1 KELAKSKAEIAC
13 IAVFEAEVFIA
24 GTERGKTFISSRKEL
39 QKDFVKYC
47 KFQRERQEKAALL
60 PVNGLTADTE
70 EAEALVKSVEDFFSY
85 CYGKALGKATLVP
98 VPYEKIQSDQLF
110 LVVQG
115 LPRGI
120 TLQHPSKYDVLTLKW
135 ILEHKSQISFVI
147 KRLFAVCC
155 AALSALVG
163 LKSGSDICSLCH
175 TSTAPSLG
183 MAPVAVKEEP
193 NDPAFD
199 QYNAPVAPSQTSDQ
213 VQRIALVKNYTGR
226 SSVLLFLS
234 PSDPPQPASSVT
246 IQDPEVEVTIEDEYM
261 PRSKRPKNTE
271 SVNDAA
277 STGRRRRNFN
287 FDKWNARITN
297 LRKQVQDVFEKKYG
311 EAINAKG
318 PVSIPDSVYQL
329 SEEDLVV
336 EGLPEGVPFRRPS
349 TYGIPRLERILIVKQ
364 QIRFVIK
371 KQAAASPRQDAAS
384 PQQAAAS
391 PRQDTPSQD
400 KPAAG
405 VKNEWYAKI
414 IRLRKEVDELFAKK
428 FAEAL
433 GSTEPKAVPY
443 QKFEAHPTDLY
454 VEGLPDNILFRNPTW
469 YGIPRLERIIQMGQR
484 IKFVIKKPELLTVN
498 TPEVTPRVTD
508 NSGKEDW
515 NVRITRLRKEV
526 EEIFNKKFGEALG
539 LSEAVKV
546 PYPLFEANSKHLYV
560 EGLPEG
566 IPFRSPTWFGIPRL
580 ERIIRGKCKIKFV
593 VEKPELVTSSLP
605 PALANKV
612 NTEAGSPKSSERS
625 QSPASSSDVPEIEV
639 TVEEG
644 PDTPEKT
651 DRQTNSPNDGSHSSS
666 MPRAKDFC
674 FDSWNSRINDLKE
687 KVEKI
692 FSERCAAALGMTEPV
707 KVPYG
712 LFESNP
718 DVFCVE
724 GLPEGVPFR
733 RPSTFGI
740 PRLEKILR
748 NKSKIKF
755 IIKKPEK
762 FKEAL
767 KENSD
772 KGSQR
777 KNTSSNET
785 HTPSTTTNTVVSRPD
800 PSEDLNI
807 IEVTLSDD
815 ECEQLQRTDSARHLR
830 EQVNDL
836 FSRKFG
842 EAVGMKSVKVPYR
855 KISSNPGSVVV
866 EGLPPGVEFKPPSY
880 LELSSMRKILESPN
894 SVKFTVVR

>member
-1 KELAKSKAEIAC
+1 EKAE
-13 IAVFEAEVFIA
+13 
-24 GTERGKTFISSRKEL
+24 RL
-39 QKDFVKYC
+39 QITK
-47 KFQRERQEKAALL
+47 ALL
-60 PVNGLTADTE
+60 PINGLTVDTV
-70 EAEALVKSVEDFFSY
+70 EAKALMKSVEDFFCY

-98 VPYEKIQSDQLF
+98 VPYEKLQSDQSF

-115 LPRGI
+115 LPRGVA
-120 TLQHPSKYDVLTLKW
+120 LQHPSKYDVLTLKW
-135 ILEHKSQISFVI
+135 ILDHKSQISFAI
-147 KRLFAVCC
+147 KRLFALSC
-155 AALSALVG
+155 AALSALVD
-163 LKSGSDICSLCH
+163 LSPNSVCSEAFCPPIPPVQVK
-175 TSTAPSLG
+175 TEPKENSAPSLG
-183 MAPVAVKEEP
+183 VAPAALKEEP
-193 NDPAFD
+193 NDPAYF
-199 QYNAPVAPSQTSDQ
+199 QYNTLAAPSQASDQ
-213 VQRIALVKNYTGR
+213 VERIALVKNYTGR
-226 SSVLLFLS
+226 SFGYIFLISVLEMEYMSVGFL
-234 PSDPPQPASSVT
+234 PSDSPQKTSSET
-246 IQDPEVEVTIEDEYM
+246 SKDPEVKVTIEDEYTR
-261 PRSKRPKNTE
+261 PSKRPKNTE

-277 STGRRRRNFN
+277 TTGRRKRNFN

-297 LRKQVQDVFEKKYG
+297 LRKQVQEVFEKKYA

-318 PVSIPDSVYQL
+318 PVSIPDSIYQL
-329 SEEDLVV
+329 SEEDLIV

-364 QIRFVIK
+364 QIRFIVK
-371 KQAAASPRQDAAS
+371 KQQLCAGLQQEQSP
-384 PQQAAAS
+384 
-391 PRQDTPSQD
+391 QD
-400 KPAAG
+400 KPVAG
-405 VKNEWYAKI
+405 VKNEWYTKI
-414 IRLRKEVDELFAKK
+414 VSLRKTVDELFAKK

-443 QKFEAHPTDLY
+443 QKFEAYPTDLY
-454 VEGLPDNILFRNPTW
+454 VEGLPDNILFRSPTW
-469 YGIPRLERIIQMGQR
+469 YGIARLEKIIRMSQR
-484 IKFVIKKPELLTVN
+484 IKFVIKRPELLTLN
-498 TPEVTPRVTD
+498 TPEVTPRAPD

-546 PYPLFEANSKHLYV
+546 PYPLFEAHSKYLYV

-580 ERIIRGKCKIKFV
+580 ERIIRGKSKIKFV

-605 PALANKV
+605 PELARKV
-612 NTEAGSPKSSERS
+612 NTEARSPKSSESS
-625 QSPASSSDVPEIEV
+625 QSPANNSGVPEVEV

-644 PDTPEKT
+644 PHAPEKT
-651 DRQTNSPNDGSHSSS
+651 DRQTNSPNDASQANSA
-666 MPRAKDFC
+666 PRARDFC
-674 FDSWNSRINDLKE
+674 FDSWNSRINELKE

-692 FSERCAAALGMTEPV
+692 FSEQCAAALGMTEPV

-712 LFESNP
+712 LFESHPN
-718 DVFCVE
+718 VFYVE
-724 GLPEGVPFR
+724 GLPDGVPFR

-762 FKEAL
+762 FKAAL
-767 KENSD
+767 KENATRYP
-772 KGSQR
+772 QR
-777 KNTSSNET
+777 KNTPPSET
-785 HTPSTTTNTVVSRPD
+785 NTTSTTTNTVVSK

-815 ECEQLQRTDSARHLR
+815 ECERLQKTDSARHLR

-842 EAVGMKSVKVPYR
+842 EAVGMNSVKVPYR
-855 KISSNPGSVVV
+855 KISSNPGCVVV

-880 LELSSMRKILESPN
+880 LELSSMRKILESPD
-894 SVKFTVVR
+894 SVRFIVVRPIPGFVTNSQLLEKVKEETKPTTAGPEAAPPVP